1 MFSSYFQYISLIQ
14 YAQKYIILVGA
25 HKLQKHSLQNE
36 KCFTVVL
43 LHWSCIPIITVP
55 IYTLIQMTKKKLQ
68 VNRRKVPWIMTE
80 GKLRATPTPTARTRL

>member
-43 LHWSCIPIITVP
+43 LSLVLHSHNYSP
-55 IYTLIQMTKKKLQ
+55 YLYSNSDDKKK
-68 VNRRKVPWIMTE
+68 NIS
-80 GKLRATPTPTARTRL
+80 

>member
-36 KCFTVVL
+36 VFHSSVTTLVL
-43 LHWSCIPIITVP
+43 HSHNYSPYLYSNSDD
-55 IYTLIQMTKKKLQ
+55 KKK
-68 VNRRKVPWIMTE
+68 NIS
-80 GKLRATPTPTARTRL
+80 